1 MKTVDE
7 QSGATSGNDVS
18 PYEVV
23 TDMYTGV
30 NNNGASF
37 TTSGNNNNEN
47 SSGTYVKTHMQ
58 VCKQVVTSLFTS

>member
-1 MKTVDE
+1 MKTIDE

-23 TDMYTGV
+23 IDTGV
-30 NNNGASF
+30 NSNGASF
-37 TTSGNNNNEN
+37 TTSGNSNKEN
-47 SSGTYVKTHMQ
+47 LSGTYVKTHMQ